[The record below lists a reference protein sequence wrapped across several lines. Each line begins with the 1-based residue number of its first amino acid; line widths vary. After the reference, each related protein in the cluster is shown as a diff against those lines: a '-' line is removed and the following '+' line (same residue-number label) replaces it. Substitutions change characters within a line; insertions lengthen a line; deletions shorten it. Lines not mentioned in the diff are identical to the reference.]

1 MLKYLKNPLVIVLS
15 VLFFDQLIK
24 VIIKTSFMLGEEI
37 HVAGDWF
44 ILHFTENNGMAFG
57 MELGGETGKLIL
69 SLFRVIA
76 ISGLGYYLYTI
87 VKKKELTGYIICI
100 ALIFAGAMGN
110 LIDSMFYGIL
120 FDNSYG
126 QVASFLPAD
135 GGYASLLH
143 GKVVDMFYFPIIQG
157 HFPTWFPIWGGEDF
171 EFFRPVFNLAD
182 MSISFGVGF
191 LILNQKKYFAEKPEE
206 KKEVSSIEN
215 ATQK

>member
-44 ILHFTENNGMAFG
+44 IIHFTENNGMAFG

-87 VKKKELTGYIICI
+87 VKKKELTGFIICI
-100 ALIFAGAMGN
+100 SLIFAGAMGN

-120 FDNSYG
+120 FDDSYG

-157 HFPTWFPIWGGEDF
+157 HFPSWFPIWGGEDF

-191 LILNQKKYFAEKPEE
+191 LILNQKKYFAEKPKEE
-206 KKEVSSIEN
+206 KE
-215 ATQK
+215 ATTI